1 MVRRSSV
8 LAAALVVMLA
18 IAPLLAGC
26 TAGASGA
33 SGGGRFASAPLILRE
48 APATVHEAYEYALE
62 YPEVLSKVACYCG
75 CESAGHRNV
84 RDCFVKEVRADGSV
98 EWDLM
103 GAG

>member
-1 MVRRSSV
+1 MVKRFSAILAVFAVV
-8 LAAALVVMLA
+8 LALSPLA
-18 IAPLLAGC
+18 VRCAPSAS
-26 TAGASGA
+26 TASGEA
-33 SGGGRFASAPLILRE
+33 RFASAPLILRE
-48 APATVHEAYEYALE
+48 APATVHEAYGYALE
-62 YPEVLSKVACYCG
+62 YPEVLSQVACYCG